1 MKRKLSQLLILVMLM
16 SMSITNIWAEPSY
29 NQGMESDIKVLDKR
43 TIIETE
49 IEDFDAVI
57 IDEADLE
64 SLLDMSSDLRVPV
77 FIETDN
83 YHVESIYDSLDIEDS
98 IKKIKVSEHK
108 DLRLKGYLVSR
119 DSEIHIEPWF
129 IEKGID
135 DELFEEDI
143 VKKFNKIKENP
154 SNTSASLSEMAVLS
168 EWPIA
173 DSYSTYIT
181 YTEAYVGISSYLYYN
196 PSNPVNSTYVGG
208 QDFIVEIEP
217 RASSTYDYS
226 VDYFY
231 TRIDSLNGPVTRYSP
246 TNTYNTTSITV
257 SKPWGVSIEFDLGG
271 TMDVTKSSGGVG
283 QTYTR
288 WKFDPNNLAA
298 YDPMYSQVF
307 IGFESTESTLEG
319 NVRYDITLRKT
330 EITTGSSSTRT
341 VNYNTLLSGSG
352 E

>member
-1 MKRKLSQLLILVMLM
+1 MKRNLSLLLILVMLM
-16 SMSITNIWAEPSY
+16 SVSITNIWAEPSD
-29 NQGMESDIKVLDKR
+29 NQDMDPDVKVLDKR
-43 TIIETE
+43 TTLETE
-49 IEDFDAVI
+49 IEDFDAI
-57 IDEADLE
+57 IINEADME
-64 SLLDMSSDLRVPV
+64 SLLDISSGLSVPV
-77 FIETDN
+77 FVETDS
-83 YHVESIYDSLDIEDS
+83 YDVQSIYDSLDIEDNQ
-98 IKKIKVSEHK
+98 KKIRVDRHK
-108 DLRLKGYLVSR
+108 DLSLKGYLVSR
-119 DSEIHIEPWF
+119 DSEIHIGPWF
-129 IEKGID
+129 IENGID
-135 DELFEEDI
+135 DKLFEEDI
-143 VKKFNKIKENP
+143 VKKFNKIKEN
-154 SNTSASLSEMAVLS
+154 SANTSASLSEMSVLS

-181 YTEAYVGISSYLYYN
+181 YTEAYVGISSYLYSN

-208 QDFIVEIEP
+208 QDFVVEIEP

-246 TNTYNTTSITV
+246 TNTYDTTSITI
-257 SKPWGVSIEFDLGG
+257 SKPWGVSVEFDLGG

-283 QTYTR
+283 QDYTR